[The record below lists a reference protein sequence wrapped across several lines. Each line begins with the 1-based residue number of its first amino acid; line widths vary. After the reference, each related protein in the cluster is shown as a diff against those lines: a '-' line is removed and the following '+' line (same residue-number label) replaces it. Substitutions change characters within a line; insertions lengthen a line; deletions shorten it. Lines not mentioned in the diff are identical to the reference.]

1 MNLSRIQDRGELVR
15 TFRTLGL
22 LIATATALILA
33 PAAAAQA
40 EPYPAEPPA
49 SSVSDSEVSEDGFI
63 VFSGKGFL
71 PFEEI
76 SIDIEYEGTD
86 STAALTD
93 SPGGFVL
100 AALPEQQRRALI
112 INATAEGTFSIRLK
126 LTELG
131 DVTLT
136 AVGLTSGVTVVENV
150 TVVPAADDGD
160 NDADDGD
167 DDNNAGG
174 GGDLPKTGTDGSVL
188 TYTLYGG
195 LSAILVGAGAIWLA
209 RTRRRTHH

>member
-1 MNLSRIQDRGELVR
+1 M
-15 TFRTLGL
+15 LGL

-49 SSVSDSEVSEDGFI
+49 SSVSDGEVSDGGFV

-76 SIDIEYEGTD
+76 SIEISYNGSD

-93 SPGGFVL
+93 APGGFVL
-100 AALPEQQRRALI
+100 AGLPEQRRA
-112 INATAEGTFSIRLK
+112 INVTADAEGTFSVRLR
-126 LTELG
+126 LTEVG
-131 DVTLT
+131 DVTLVAT
-136 AVGLTSGVTVVENV
+136 GLTSGVTVVQNV
-150 TVVPAADDGD
+150 EVVAAVDDGD
-160 NDADDGD
+160 NGNDG
-167 DDNNAGG
+167 DNNAGG
-174 GGDLPKTGTDGSVL
+174 GGNLPTTGSDGSVL

-195 LSAILVGAGAIWLA
+195 LGAILVGAGAIWLA
-209 RTRRRTHH
+209 RTRRRTTQL